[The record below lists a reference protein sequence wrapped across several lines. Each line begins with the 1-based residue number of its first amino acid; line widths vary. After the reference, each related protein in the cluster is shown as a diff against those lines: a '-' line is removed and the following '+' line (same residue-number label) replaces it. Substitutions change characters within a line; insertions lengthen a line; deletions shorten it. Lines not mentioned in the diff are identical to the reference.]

1 MADPHSVP
9 LPASRGSLDSVRS
22 EQQHP
27 PSASA
32 PPLPALDEQPTPPA
46 DEPPAHDFDPA
57 PPTAAD
63 AEPVTV
69 QDQVGDDDDAAWQLD
84 GEQQEQQHS
93 AYEAAGDSDDRIRQL
108 EDELERTRADRDAF
122 EGQYQGLLAKL
133 TAMRNTLGDKLK
145 QDADELDRREQEIAD
160 LRGANDDLQA
170 AHDEL
175 QSANDDLS
183 AALETLK
190 SELIQSHA
198 DADALQT
205 EVEQLR
211 NRAFD
216 SERQSSD
223 EAQEREIALRE
234 AQEDLERVRI
244 ERDEWEGEAMRER
257 VRREEAGSRLAQVE
271 VELAQAK
278 TERESL
284 REERDREQES
294 AANLHAVLEE
304 FQAAKDRELQSLLG
318 DLQNQLHDTTQ
329 ELEVF
334 RQRATTAE
342 GQLAAAQNDSQKVL
356 ALAQEVKEKNLLIGK
371 LRHEAVILNEH
382 LTEALRRLK
391 RNASEN
397 SVDQRLV
404 SNVLITFLNTPRGD
418 TKRFEMLQLI
428 ASILNWTDDQR
439 EKVGLQRAAG
449 SLSSSSVIASGSRGG
464 GKGHAR
470 SGKGKAVDEGVENE
484 SFSNLWIEFLLKE
497 ATSDDSRSR
506 PAASPSSP
514 PLSSGPLSPS
524 SNPPSASPFG
534 RFDLP
539 SLGSPPA
546 SSPPI
551 SLGSTRRPSL
561 SSVLSNGSSTA
572 PTSTAPP
579 SIKEEEQ

>member
-9 LPASRGSLDSVRS
+9 LPASRGSLDSVRGELPS
-22 EQQHP
+22 HP
-27 PSASA
+27 STAST
-32 PPLPALDEQPTPPA
+32 LPALAEHDTTAQADDDDEGAAEWDISVPPVEADEQPVTVEEQVGA
-46 DEPPAHDFDPA
+46 AEVVREEGEGEGEGEDVA
-57 PPTAAD
+57 PPV
-63 AEPVTV
+63 EPASA
-69 QDQVGDDDDAAWQLD
+69 GDDDERVRL
-84 GEQQEQQHS
+84 
-93 AYEAAGDSDDRIRQL
+93 L

-122 EGQYQGLLAKL
+122 ESQYQGLLAKL

-145 QDADELDRREQEIAD
+145 QDAEELDRREEEIAD
-160 LRGANDDLQA
+160 LRA
-170 AHDEL
+170 
-175 QSANDDLS
+175 SNDDLS
-183 AALETLK
+183 SALDTLR

-198 DADALQT
+198 DTDALQS

-211 NRAFD
+211 LSAFD
-216 SERQSSD
+216 SDRQSSD
-223 EAQEREIALRE
+223 EAAEREMALRE

-257 VRREEAGSRLAQVE
+257 VRREELGARCAQVE
-271 VELAQAK
+271 MELAQAK
-278 TERESL
+278 AERENL

-304 FQAAKDRELQSLLG
+304 FQAAKDRELQTLLG
-318 DLQNQLHDTTQ
+318 DLQNQLRDTTR
-329 ELEVF
+329 ELETF
-334 RQRATTAE
+334 RLRATDAE
-342 GQLAAAQNDSQKVL
+342 GRLAAAQNDSQRVL
-356 ALAQEVKEKNLLIGK
+356 ELSKEVKEKNLLTGK

-391 RNASEN
+391 KNSSEN

-418 TKRFEMLQLI
+418 AKRFEMLQLI

-439 EKVGLQRAAG
+439 EKVGLQRSAG
-449 SLSSSSVIASGSRGG
+449 KLSSSVIAGGSRGG
-464 GKGHAR
+464 AKGHAR
-470 SGKGKAVDEGVENE
+470 SGKNTAVDEGVENE

-497 ATSDDSRSR
+497 ASSDGSSPSSK
-506 PAASPSSP
+506 PAVSPSSP
-514 PLSSGPLSPS
+514 PLSAGPLSPS
-524 SNPPSASPFG
+524 SSAPSPFG

-546 SSPPI
+546 STA
-551 SLGSTRRPSL
+551 STRRPSL

-579 SIKEEEQ
+579 SIKEEQG

>member
-1 MADPHSVP
+1 MADPQSVP
-9 LPASRGSLDSVRS
+9 LPASRGSLDSVRGDDAY
-22 EQQHP
+22 HP
-27 PSASA
+27 PSSSA
-32 PPLPALDEQPTPPA
+32 HPLPAVDEADSPAQDDYDPTVPPVG
-46 DEPPAHDFDPA
+46 
-57 PPTAAD
+57 AD
-63 AEPVTV
+63 AEPVTL
-69 QDQVGDDDDAAWQLD
+69 QDQAPHEGEDGYVGG
-84 GEQQEQQHS
+84 GEQHGAGEGEEVVEG
-93 AYEAAGDSDDRIRQL
+93 AEALPAAEGEERLRLL

-122 EGQYQGLLAKL
+122 EQQYHNLLGKL

-160 LRGANDDLQA
+160 LRASNDDLQ
-170 AHDEL
+170 
-175 QSANDDLS
+175 

-198 DADALQT
+198 DGDALHT

-211 NRAFD
+211 LRAFD
-216 SERQSSD
+216 SERQTSD
-223 EAQEREIALRE
+223 EAQERELALRE

-257 VRREEAGSRLAQVE
+257 VRREELVARFAQVE

-278 TERESL
+278 TERENL

-304 FQAAKDRELQSLLG
+304 FQAAKDRELQALLG
-318 DLQNQLHDTTQ
+318 DLQTQLHDTTK
-329 ELEVF
+329 ELATY
-334 RQRATTAE
+334 RNRASQAE
-342 GQLAAAQNDSQKVL
+342 DRLAAAQNDSEKVL
-356 ALAQEVKEKNLLIGK
+356 ALSKEVKEKNLLIGK
-371 LRHEAVILNEH
+371 VRHEAVILNEH

-391 RNASEN
+391 RNSGEN

-439 EKVGLQRAAG
+439 EKVGLQRASG
-449 SLSSSSVIASGSRGG
+449 SLSSSSVISSGRGG
-464 GKGHAR
+464 AGKGHAR

-497 ATSDDSRSR
+497 ASQEPS
-506 PAASPSSP
+506 PAPKPTASPSSP

-524 SNPPSASPFG
+524 ATGPSSASPFG

-539 SLGSPPA
+539 SLGSPPL
-546 SSPPI
+546 STT
-551 SLGSTRRPSL
+551 STRRPSL
-561 SSVLSNGSSTA
+561 SSVFSNGSSTA
-572 PTSTAPP
+572 PTSTAPT
-579 SIKEEEQ
+579 SIKEEEQGRGGGA